1 VTISRADIEAK
12 AKEIVGAVEDT
23 KQAVEDKAMWGAI
36 LVGVVVLA
44 AFVVGRRR
52 GRRNKTIVEVYRV

>member
-1 VTISRADIEAK
+1 MTISRADIEAK

-23 KQAVEDKAMWGAI
+23 QQAVEDKAMWIAVLIGA
-36 LVGVVVLA
+36 VVLA

>member
-1 VTISRADIEAK
+1 MTISRADIEAK

-23 KQAVEDKAMWGAI
+23 QQAVEDKAMWVAI
-36 LVGVVVLA
+36 LIGAVVLS